1 MGMGEALVKGG
12 HSVIVL
18 LVLGCIGVKVLGLA
32 QKAEDNRRSFAPNSG
47 PLLAASAFQRQHAI
61 TRTHEGLKV
70 LVGIGN
76 DSHMRTAKL
85 LCRRWY
91 SYLHHCRRKCG
102 GTCCDNNVNRM

>member
-47 PLLAASAFQRQHAI
+47 AP
-61 TRTHEGLKV
+61 THCKRFSK
-70 LVGIGN
+70 
-76 DSHMRTAKL
+76 DSMP
-85 LCRRWY
+85 
-91 SYLHHCRRKCG
+91 
-102 GTCCDNNVNRM
+102 